1 MSKKKLI
8 ALILAAAMTATMLAG
23 CSGKNEADTTGND
36 SKAGNQTSQGTGK
49 DTEDQSDSNFND
61 PGVLP
66 IVKEPV
72 TITIFAPA
80 NGEYSWLDNAQT
92 KEMEEL
98 TNIKLEWQVAA
109 SSDNVKDKI
118 STMFASKNM
127 TDIILAGVGGSSR
140 YDKASEAM
148 FGAQGLVLPL
158 NEYIDTV
165 SVGYKEAFAQ
175 LEGMREYITTP
186 DGNIYSLP
194 NVDGSLHVQ
203 YNMKLWLNKQ
213 WLDNLKLEVV
223 EPLQIGRAHV

>member
-1 MSKKKLI
+1 M
-8 ALILAAAMTATMLAG
+8 
-23 CSGKNEADTTGND
+23 
-36 SKAGNQTSQGTGK
+36 
-49 DTEDQSDSNFND
+49 
-61 PGVLP
+61 
-66 IVKEPV
+66 KEPV

-213 WLDNLKLEVV
+213 WLDNLKLEV
-223 EPLQIGRAHV
+223 PTTTPFFAYLFQLD